1 MPSTHRIYD
10 KEFRQDAVNLL
21 LSSGRPLKRVAAELG
36 VTANSLRTW
45 RDRALGKGRLT
56 QAASGEDHYYAEP
69 VTSLSQVP
77 RRSRVPIDKTQQAG
91 EHYPVK

>member
-56 QAASGEDHYYAEP
+56 QAASAEP
-69 VTSLSQVP
+69 KGRSEAPLP
-77 RRSRVPIDKTQQAG
+77 IRRGRSDASS
-91 EHYPVK
+91 VKSNICVASARS